1 MRYVLRGC
9 ADLHGR
15 FITNGE
21 ILADHSNAAKLH
33 REGLEQG
40 LINAAEVEGWNRNTH
55 GVLPKDINDGPRMGD
70 WWDNYQRTQSAR
82 DDQDDSGYE
91 GDLSDAKP
99 PAARYGMCEP
109 PLRMDQLDVDDK
121 WGDGE
126 PVCTVTRVGSA
137 AREPQAT
144 YDEPNWV
151 DFPPYEPDVSDPPF

>member
-1 MRYVLRGC
+1 
-9 ADLHGR
+9 
-15 FITNGE
+15 
-21 ILADHSNAAKLH
+21 
-33 REGLEQG
+33 
-40 LINAAEVEGWNRNTH
+40 
-55 GVLPKDINDGPRMGD
+55 MGD

>member
-9 ADLHGR
+9 ADPHGR

-21 ILADHSNAAKLH
+21 TLADHSNAAKLH
-33 REGLEQG
+33 REALEQG

-109 PLRMDQLDVDDK
+109 P
-121 WGDGE
+121 
-126 PVCTVTRVGSA
+126 
-137 AREPQAT
+137 
-144 YDEPNWV
+144 
-151 DFPPYEPDVSDPPF
+151 F